1 MFMPSGR
8 LGQCWHHTTLT
19 SNIHVLGLELK
30 YHLIIKSPT
39 VLLSTEMNKI
49 QKLSELM
56 CVCPFLVVRM

>member
-8 LGQCWHHTTLT
+8 LVQCWRHTTLT

-56 CVCPFLVVRM
+56 CVCPLLVVRV